1 MSDGQ
6 NRLSQARRRTLLLAC
21 GAVMVFIVALA
32 AWFGPSPGQFAVVLG
47 WRNEVPVRGWA
58 VAGAVAVGYTAYTL
72 WAVPEIRPLVF
83 ERSWFRTIGVPL
95 ALLSGLIEEMFF
107 RQVVMDW
114 LAARGVTVL
123 LQIVV
128 SSLLFASAHAVWAL
142 FGKSWPATVPIRAST
157 FGLGVLM
164 SIVYVASDRVV
175 LPAVLAHVAINLVIE
190 PGLLL
195 SSSRRAQGPVRD
207 T

>member
-1 MSDGQ
+1 
-6 NRLSQARRRTLLLAC
+6 
-21 GAVMVFIVALA
+21 MVFIVALA

-157 FGLGVLM
+157 FGLGVL
-164 SIVYVASDRVV
+164 SRSSTWRRTESCCRQS
-175 LPAVLAHVAINLVIE
+175 LRTWPSTS
-190 PGLLL
+190 
-195 SSSRRAQGPVRD
+195 SSSRDCCSVHRVGRRVPSGTPEASPIL
-207 T
+207 